1 MAQTFATT
9 TPQAA
14 GFEYTGQDYS
24 TFLPDGTSDLT
35 FDVIADPRQVV
46 AQHILRL
53 WILEQGQLD
62 VPWVGAGV
70 RRYLNATL
78 SQATLNQLT
87 ADLRKQALDVDGVL
101 AIVLTPSQRPLSG
114 AGVELTIAAKITM
127 QTKTGDQT
135 FDTVFVL
142 TPETATAIV
151 AGLVT

>member
-1 MAQTFATT
+1 MATTFATT
-9 TPQAA
+9 APQAA

-24 TFLPDGTSDLT
+24 TFLLDGMSDLT
-35 FDVIADPRQVV
+35 FDVITDPRQVV
-46 AQHILRL
+46 AQHVLRR

-78 SQATLNQLT
+78 SQSTLNQLT
-87 ADLRKQALDVDGVL
+87 ADLRKQALDVDGVT
-101 AIVLTPSQRPLSG
+101 AIVLTPSQTALSG
-114 AGVELTIAAKITM
+114 GGVQLTVAATITM
-127 QTKTGDQT
+127 QSKTGDQT
-135 FDTVFVL
+135 FDTVCTL

>member
-9 TPQAA
+9 APQAA

-24 TFLPDGTSDLT
+24 TFFPDGTSDLT

-46 AQHILRL
+46 AQHILRR

-62 VPWVGAGV
+62 IPWVGAGI

-101 AIVLTPSQRPLSG
+101 AIILTSSQTALSG
-114 AGVELTIAAKITM
+114 GGVQFTITAKIMM

-135 FDTVFVL
+135 FDTVFTL

>member
-1 MAQTFATT
+1 MAQTFAIT

-35 FDVIADPRQVV
+35 FDAIADPRVVV
-46 AQHILRL
+46 AQHILRR

-62 VPWVGAGV
+62 IPWVGAGI

-78 SQATLNQLT
+78 SQSTLNQLT

-101 AIVLTPSQRPLSG
+101 AIVLTPSQQPIGGGS
-114 AGVELTIAAKITM
+114 VQLTVTARITM

-142 TPETATAIV
+142 TAETATAIV

>member
-9 TPQAA
+9 APQAA

-46 AQHILRL
+46 AQHVLRR

-62 VPWVGAGV
+62 ISWVGAGI

-78 SQATLNQLT
+78 LQATLNQLT

-101 AIVLTPSQRPLSG
+101 AIVLTPSQTALSG
-114 AGVELTIAAKITM
+114 GGVRLTVAATITM

-135 FDTVFVL
+135 FDTVFTL

-151 AGLVT
+151 AGLIT

>member
-9 TPQAA
+9 APQAA

-35 FDVIADPRQVV
+35 FDVITDPRQVV
-46 AQHILRL
+46 AQHILRR

-62 VPWVGAGV
+62 VPWVGAGI

-78 SQATLNQLT
+78 SQSTLNQLT

-101 AIVLTPSQRPLSG
+101 AIVLTPSQTALSG
-114 AGVELTIAAKITM
+114 GGVRLTIAAKITM

-135 FDTVFVL
+135 FDTVFTL

>member
-9 TPQAA
+9 EPQAA
-14 GFEYTGQDYS
+14 GFEYTGQDYG

-46 AQHILRL
+46 AQHVLRR

-70 RRYLNATL
+70 QRYLNATL

-87 ADLRKQALDVDGVL
+87 ADLRKQALDVDGVT
-101 AIVLTPSQRPLSG
+101 AIVLTPSQTALG
-114 AGVELTIAAKITM
+114 GGGVELAVAATITM

-142 TPETATAIV
+142 TPETAIAIV
-151 AGLVT
+151 VGLVT

>member
-9 TPQAA
+9 APQAA

-24 TFLPDGTSDLT
+24 TFLLDGTSDLT
-35 FDVIADPRQVV
+35 FDVIADPRVVV
-46 AQHILRL
+46 AQHVLRR

-62 VPWVGAGV
+62 ISWVGAGI

-78 SQATLNQLT
+78 SQSTLNQLT

-101 AIVLTPSQRPLSG
+101 AIVLTPSQTALG
-114 AGVELTIAAKITM
+114 GGGVQLTIAAKITM

-135 FDTVFVL
+135 FDTVFTL
-142 TPETATAIV
+142 TPDTATAIV

>member
-1 MAQTFATT
+1 MASTFATT

-24 TFLPDGTSDLT
+24 TFLPNGTSDLT
-35 FDVIADPRQVV
+35 FDVIADPRRVV
-46 AQHILRL
+46 AQHVLRR

-70 RRYLNATL
+70 QRYLNATL
-78 SQATLNQLT
+78 SQSTLNQLT

-101 AIVLTPSQRPLSG
+101 AIVLTPSQIPLSG
-114 AGVELTIAAKITM
+114 GGVRLTVAATITM
-127 QTKTGDQT
+127 QSKTGDET

-142 TPETATAIV
+142 TPETATEIV

>member
-9 TPQAA
+9 APQAA

-46 AQHILRL
+46 AQHILRR

-62 VPWVGAGV
+62 IPWVGAGV

-87 ADLRKQALDVDGVL
+87 ADLRKQALDVDGVA
-101 AIVLTPSQRPLSG
+101 AIVLTPSQQPLNG
-114 AGVELTIAAKITM
+114 AGVQLTVAAKITM